1 MLSWFLISGTT
12 QHLIG
17 TQFTES
23 KEQDRLYLDNTECSQ
38 WELLRIYSVWSWLH
52 QMVILGCRP
61 LKPVNLGSD
70 LSSFLLAVYNLE
82 QIP

>member
-23 KEQDRLYLDNTECSQ
+23 KEQDRLYLDTLNVVSES
-38 WELLRIYSVWSWLH
+38 Y
-52 QMVILGCRP
+52 
-61 LKPVNLGSD
+61 
-70 LSSFLLAVYNLE
+70 
-82 QIP
+82 